1 MTVAISIFYLGDEKM
16 KNTKRIRLRLYKT
29 NRVLQQVRLFAA
41 LAVMTLAAA
50 ACASASK
57 GETRTEVP
65 QPAASAKQNNIEVQA
80 LHSTVINWNNRNMGV
95 PPFPAWLKALIINNR
110 QDAVRQEFSLPED
123 TVIRVSQAERPNRE
137 EARVLADLMFAQQV
151 ANELKRYVVTGAA
164 SRFDQRVTQTV
175 EEITSSTK
183 VTLTG
188 GQKLPD
194 FWQQV
199 ETDDNGIKSRS
210 YVYYSVYAFP
220 GNSWSQLVAKYL
232 FEVVGQIPDSR
243 VQLQIRDSFAEID
256 RQTKRGEERSDAEF
270 YQTLD
275 LQVKEVE
282 NKQRQD
288 MARINQQ
295 TALGTAG
302 AEAAK
307 AQATAEANARYAAY
321 KSGNPSTA
329 AAASVT
335 ANDTDWVKAL
345 STVGGV
351 AIKAAVPGL

>member
-1 MTVAISIFYLGDEKM
+1 MKKM
-16 KNTKRIRLRLYKT
+16 KKLIVRISTILA
-29 NRVLQQVRLFAA
+29 VLA
-41 LAVMTLAAA
+41 LAGCGSTGKTTGNTTQSQNTPQSSVNNVDVEAL
-50 ACASASK
+50 SSK
-57 GETRTEVP
+57 
-65 QPAASAKQNNIEVQA
+65 I
-80 LHSTVINWNNRNMGV
+80 INWNNRNMGV
-95 PPFPAWLKALIINNR
+95 PPFPAWLKVLIINNR
-110 QDAVRQEFSLPED
+110 QDAVRQEFGLSED

-137 EARVLADLMFAQQV
+137 EARIQADLMFAQQV

-164 SRFDQRVTQTV
+164 SRFDQGVTQIV

-194 FWQQV
+194 FWQQI
-199 ETDDNGIKSRS
+199 ETEDNGMISRS

-232 FEVVGQIPDSR
+232 FEVVGQVPDSR

-275 LQVKEVE
+275 LQMKEVE
-282 NKQRQD
+282 NKQRQE

-295 TALGTAG
+295 TALGTAA

-307 AQATAEANARYAAY
+307 AQATAEADARYAAY
-321 KSGNPSTA
+321 KYGNSSTA

-345 STVGGV
+345 STVGGI
-351 AIKAAVPGL
+351 AIKAAVPIL